1 MATAK
6 TIGLK
11 APGVREEFTASEAI
25 TPGHLVEFGGSNEIQ
40 KHSTAGGEIGAV
52 KIAVENDVVGD
63 DVDTDYVS
71 GEQVQVDA
79 PHGGAVYMLRL
90 ANGENVSKGDLLESA
105 GDGTLQAAGTASSA
119 GEHAPIVGE
128 ANEAVDMSGSSAA
141 DPSGKIEVRI
151 R

>member
-71 GEQVQVDA
+71 GEQTQVDA

-90 ANGENVSKGDLLESA
+90 ANGENVTRGTALESA
-105 GDGTLQAAGTASSA
+105 GDGTVQAAGTASSSAAHA
-119 GEHAPIVGE
+119 GIVGE
-128 ANEAVDMSGSSAA
+128 ADEDLDMSGSSGE
-141 DPSGKIEVRI
+141 DPSGKIAVRI